1 MADETR
7 TTDLFG
13 QLQTCPVP
21 RWIFGEKMS
30 VGGKEFVPVCE
41 INAEVE
47 DAAPAEGDKPGRP
60 ARGRVEGWPV
70 GIVTEVDGKVAF
82 IPIDLPCEDDDD
94 ERPPRWM
101 EPVIDKLLGGARG
114 REAGRGRG
122 GEECCGGGREADEG
136 RGRGR
141 GREERDERDRREDWR

>member
-21 RWIFGEKMS
+21 RWIFGEKLS

-41 INAEVE
+41 IKAEVE
-47 DAAPAEGDKPGRP
+47 DARPAEGDQPGRP

-82 IPIDLPCEDDDD
+82 IPIEPPCEDDDD
-94 ERPPRWM
+94 DRPPRWM
-101 EPVIDKLLGGARG
+101 EPLIDKLVGGQR
-114 REAGRGRG
+114 GRGRG
-122 GEECCGGGREADEG
+122 GEECRGGHREDQEC

-141 GREERDERDRREDWR
+141 EREERDERDRHDDWR